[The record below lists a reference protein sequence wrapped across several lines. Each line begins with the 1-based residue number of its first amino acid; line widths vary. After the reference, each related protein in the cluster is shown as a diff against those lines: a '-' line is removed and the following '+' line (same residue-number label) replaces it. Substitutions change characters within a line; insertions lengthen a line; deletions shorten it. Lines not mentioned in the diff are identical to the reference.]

1 MQVRFADVAP
11 TKRQVA
17 APPIT
22 KQLTFPQLNKNS
34 IVSVK
39 RLPHQTAISSSV
51 AFALLGG
58 WTLIQGMGN
67 APYSS
72 STGADSVPGLQLAL
86 GTAIAVYSLREGK
99 RVGLAKAFGLA
110 GTGLLVGALL
120 GGAFESWLRV
130 DLVPIGSLSSPAT
143 VVSEIALIGL
153 WASVFFLA

>member
-11 TKRQVA
+11 TKRQVVA
-17 APPIT
+17 APIT
-22 KQLTFPQLNKNS
+22 KQLTQLNKNLVV
-34 IVSVK
+34 IK
-39 RLPHQTAISSSV
+39 PLPNQTAISSSV
-51 AFALLGG
+51 AFALLSA
-58 WTLIQGMGN
+58 WTLAQGLGN

-72 STGADSVPGLQLAL
+72 AGATDSVPGLQLAL

-130 DLVPIGSLSSPAT
+130 DLVPIGPLSSPAT
-143 VVSEIALIGL
+143 VVSEIALLGL